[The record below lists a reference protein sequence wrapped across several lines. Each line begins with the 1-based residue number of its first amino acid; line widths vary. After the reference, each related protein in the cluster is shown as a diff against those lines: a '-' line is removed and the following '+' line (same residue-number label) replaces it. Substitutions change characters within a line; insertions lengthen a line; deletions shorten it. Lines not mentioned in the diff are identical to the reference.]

1 MAVKLWAFL
10 MLSSASQ
17 RAENRSKIRGVL
29 VSPLQPL
36 ILQLPECHGTSFVQP
51 RTCSG
56 WTMRLCDCHWPAD
69 CGKCRRGGKKKNA
82 RHLAHPG
89 AEAAEAAVS
98 SSSSSGS
105 RDVRT
110 DRGGMSLSWHR
121 QKDVPGSFLCTAGGF
136 PRGRGVVDGQA
147 VPGSRLSEGSVRDRT
162 PDVGRAAEI

>member
-1 MAVKLWAFL
+1 
-10 MLSSASQ
+10 MLFS
-17 RAENRSKIRGVL
+17 L
-29 VSPLQPL
+29 PQPL
-36 ILQLPECHGTSFVQP
+36 ILQLPEFHGTSFVQP

-56 WTMRLCDCHWPAD
+56 WTMRLCDCHRPAD
-69 CGKCRRGGKKKNA
+69 CWKCRRRGGEKNA
-82 RHLAHPG
+82 RRLAHPG

-98 SSSSSGS
+98 SSSSSS

-110 DRGGMSLSWHR
+110 DRGAMSLSWHR
-121 QKDVPGSFLCTAGGF
+121 HKDVPGSFLCTAGGF